1 MEFIADFGTMKAFVE
16 VMEAART
23 NHSVF
28 TLKRDAPPDA
38 LSLSITHVYLSD
50 QFTCIVQ
57 RSMRLVSIEL
67 HSFLV
72 RKYRK
77 ECLRIIRLDV
87 PKQQPIRSETRKLCK
102 HRINAHE
109 AANLLRMVVIM
120 LIGIVRNDGNE

>member
-1 MEFIADFGTMKAFVE
+1 MEFVADFGTMKAFVE

-28 TLKRDAPPDA
+28 TLEPDAPANA
-38 LSLSITHVYLSD
+38 LSSSIAHVYLSD

-57 RSMRLVSIEL
+57 HSMRLVSIEL

-77 ECLRIIRLDV
+77 ECLRISGLDV
-87 PKQQPIRSETRKLCK
+87 PKQQPVRGETRKRCK

-109 AANLLRMVVIM
+109 SAAGENGL
-120 LIGIVRNDGNE
+120 